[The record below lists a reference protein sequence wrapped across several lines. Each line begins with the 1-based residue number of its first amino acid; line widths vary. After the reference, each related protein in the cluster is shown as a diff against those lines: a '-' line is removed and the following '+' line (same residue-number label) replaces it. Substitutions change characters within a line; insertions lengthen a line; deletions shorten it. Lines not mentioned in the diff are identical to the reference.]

1 MPRNIQDAVLRAV
14 TALPAA
20 GANNNSDSI
29 DLEQP
34 TADTINEGFSVQ
46 VVIPALPALV
56 DTKKV
61 TITFQD
67 SADGEA
73 FVAIPELAAFVVT
86 AGAEGGAA
94 ASRTVRLPATARR
107 YIRINQAVE
116 AAGGNNTAVS
126 TTLQLLF

>member
-1 MPRNIQDAVLRAV
+1 MPRNIQDAALRV
-14 TALPAA
+14 ITALPAA
-20 GANNNSDSI
+20 GANNDSASI

-46 VVIPALPALV
+46 VAVPDLPDLV

-67 SADGEA
+67 SADDSSFA
-73 FVAIPELAAFVVT
+73 AIPELAAFVIT
-86 AGAEGGAA
+86 AGAEGAEA

-116 AAGGNNTAVS
+116 AAGGNNTAVKS
-126 TTLQLLF
+126 KLHLLF

>member
-1 MPRNIQDAVLRAV
+1 MPRNIQDAALRAT

-20 GANNNSDSI
+20 GANNNSASI

-46 VVIPALPALV
+46 VKVPDLPALV

-67 SADGEA
+67 SADNETFA
-73 FVAIPELAAFVVT
+73 AIPEFATFVVT
-86 AGAEGGAA
+86 AGAGGGAA
-94 ASRTVRLPATARR
+94 ASRTVRLPSTARR

-116 AAGGNNTAVS
+116 AAGGTNTAAS